1 MRTAE
6 GSVVQAY
13 DMGER
18 EAPVGIQYLLGEKEY
33 SIIREAFWARK
44 EGLILERSLRNVG
57 SIRIS
62 MGVPDKAWSETS
74 WLIRIETF
82 RKNIYSTQYFGSVEE
97 LKRYLRG

>member
-6 GSVVQAY
+6 GSVAQAY

-44 EGLILERSLRNVG
+44 EGLILKRSLRNAG

-62 MGVPDKAWSETS
+62 MGVPDKAWSETP
-74 WLIRIETF
+74 WLIRIETT

-97 LKRYLRG
+97 LKRYFGG